1 MADSPIVVNSQT
13 SLQVAR
19 WEIGYTDGDV
29 PGLDQFLA
37 GICAL
42 TGVLFP
48 PFEETI

>member
-1 MADSPIVVNSQT
+1 MMVGHQELWSRALAGD
-13 SLQVAR
+13 
-19 WEIGYTDGDV
+19 DDDV

-48 PFEETI
+48 PFEATI